1 MPDLESDQALM
12 QGDKKSLIRYLRK
25 FFHPNFYIELLAC
38 FALASCFAVPMA
50 AHSQEIIVNS
60 TVTQET
66 ISANTLRA
74 IFGMRL
80 RTWENGS
87 PITVFVLAT
96 NHPTHV
102 KFTKDAL
109 GVFSYQLERAWD
121 RLVYSGT
128 GQAPIEVFSEREMLM
143 KVATTPGSIG
153 YVKEESIDE
162 RVRRLQIL

>member
-1 MPDLESDQALM
+1 M

-25 FFHPNFYIELLAC
+25 YFYLNSFIELLAC
-38 FALASCFAVPMA
+38 FALASCFAGPV

-80 RTWENGS
+80 RTWEDGS

-128 GQAPIEVFSEREMLM
+128 GQAPIEVYSEKEMLM